1 MQPPAG
7 RAVGHPLPMSNQQ
20 TEADKAIG
28 QPFDHELAESIEEI
42 AAHLP
47 SDPHP
52 DAGGEQA

>member
-1 MQPPAG
+1 
-7 RAVGHPLPMSNQQ
+7 MSNQQ